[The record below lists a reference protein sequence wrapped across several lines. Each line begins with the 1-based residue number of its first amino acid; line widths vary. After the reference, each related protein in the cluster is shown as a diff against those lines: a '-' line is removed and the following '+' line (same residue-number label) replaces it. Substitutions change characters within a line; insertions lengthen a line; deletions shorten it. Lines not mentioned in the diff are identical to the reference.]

1 MCLIYIKVFLLGMN
15 IFRSILCAFFLLLIE
30 SPVHATL
37 QPADTTPVIREPKTN
52 LPFHYEYNK
61 HRVRAIA
68 AVNIAGYSGAMIGLY
83 HAWYKDYP
91 QSSFHFFNDMGEWKQ
106 MDKIGHVYSAYA
118 ESLASMELWRWTGI
132 SRKKRIWIGGMS
144 GAAYQTAIE
153 VLDGFSADWGW
164 SWGDF
169 GANILGSGMLV
180 AQELA
185 WDEQRFQLKWSFTRK
200 SYTDAELNARSN
212 SIFGSGTAE
221 RLLKDYN
228 GQTYWLSTNLHT
240 FFPQSALPEWLQ
252 ISVGTGVEG
261 VFGAHENYAEKDG
274 QIIFD
279 RRDIPRVRQWYLAPD
294 VDLSK
299 IKTRKRGIR
308 MLLNMLNV
316 IKFPTPALELK
327 QGKLHW
333 NWIQF

>member
-1 MCLIYIKVFLLGMN
+1 MCLIYIEVFLFGMN
-15 IFRSILCAFFLLLIE
+15 VFQLILCVSICCLLVQ
-30 SPVHATL
+30 PVHATL
-37 QPADTTPVIREPKTN
+37 KPADTIPVVRQPKNN
-52 LPFHYEYNK
+52 LPFQYEYNK

-91 QSSFHFFNDMGEWKQ
+91 QSSFHFFNDMDEWKQ

-200 SYTDAELNARSN
+200 SYGDAELNARSN
-212 SIFGSGTAE
+212 SLFGSGTAE

-228 GQTYWLSTNLHT
+228 GQTYWLSTNLHS
-240 FFPQSALPEWLQ
+240 FFPESRLPEWLQ
-252 ISVGTGVEG
+252 ISIGTGVEG
-261 VFGAHENYAEKDG
+261 VFGGRENYAEKDG
-274 QIIFD
+274 QITFD

-308 MLLNMLNV
+308 MLLNMLNI
-316 IKFPTPALELK
+316 IKFPTPALELRS
-327 QGKLHW
+327 GKLHW

>member
-1 MCLIYIKVFLLGMN
+1 MCLIYIEVFLLCMN
-15 IFRSILCAFFLLLIE
+15 LFRAIPCTILL
-30 SPVHATL
+30 SSVTTL
-37 QPADTTPVIREPKTN
+37 AQAYRLPQDTLPEVRQAKTN
-52 LPFHYEYNK
+52 QPFEYAYNK
-61 HRVRAIA
+61 HRVRTIA

-91 QSSFHFFNDMGEWKQ
+91 QSSFHFFNDMQEWKQ

-144 GAAYQTAIE
+144 GAFYQTAIE

-185 WDEQRFQLKWSFTRK
+185 WDEQRFQLKWSFARK
-200 SYTDAELNARSN
+200 RYQDDELNARSN
-212 SIFGSGTAE
+212 SLFGSGTAE

-228 GQTYWLSTNLHT
+228 GQTYWLSTNLHS
-240 FFPQSALPEWLQ
+240 FFPKSRLPEWLQ
-252 ISVGTGVEG
+252 VSIGTGVEG
-261 VFGAHENYAEKDG
+261 VFGANENYAEKDG
-274 QIIFD
+274 QITFD
-279 RRDIPRVRQWYLAPD
+279 RRDIRRARQWYLAPD

-316 IKFPTPALELK
+316 IKFPTPALELRN
-327 QGKLHW
+327 GKFYW